1 VIDKI
6 LGVEAVS
13 SEVQATVSST
23 AELLGQ
29 LWDKLVLF
37 SARIPVAL
45 VVLFISWL
53 VIKRYRKI
61 LKAMLSRGK
70 MDPILINLVLSGAV
84 AAGWIVSISLVFSIL
99 GFNSIAIALSGSLGL
114 IALGLASSAN
124 NVVSDL
130 YGGISLIA
138 ESSIRVGR
146 RIRAAGVEGRI
157 IDMNIRK
164 LRLIDDEGN
173 IHIIPNKAVD
183 GSTIVVI
190 AENEES
196 QS

>member
-1 VIDKI
+1 MLDKM
-6 LGVEAVS
+6 LGISEVS

-23 AELLGQ
+23 AELLAQ
-29 LWDKLVLF
+29 LWDKAVMF
-37 SARIPVAL
+37 AARIPVAL
-45 VVLFISWL
+45 IVLLISWVL
-53 VIKRYRKI
+53 IRRYKKI
-61 LKAMLSRGK
+61 LQAMLSRGK
-70 MDPILINLVLSGAV
+70 MDPILINLVLSGSV

-99 GFNSIAIALSGSLGL
+99 GFNTIAIALSGSLGL

-164 LRLIDDEGN
+164 LRLMDDAGN

-183 GSTIVVI
+183 GATIVVL
-190 AENEES
+190 AEQDEPED
-196 QS
+196 

>member
-1 VIDKI
+1 MIDKI
-6 LGVEAVS
+6 MGVEAVS

-53 VIKRYRKI
+53 VIKRYRNI
-61 LKAMLSRGK
+61 LKAMLLRGK

-164 LRLIDDEGN
+164 LRLMDDAGN
-173 IHIIPNKAVD
+173 IHIIPNKSVD
-183 GSTIVVI
+183 GATIVVV
-190 AENEES
+190 AEKEES
-196 QS
+196 ES

>member
-1 VIDKI
+1 MIDKI
-6 LGVEAVS
+6 MGVEAVS

-23 AELLGQ
+23 TELLGQ

-53 VIKRYRKI
+53 VIKRYRNI
-61 LKAMLSRGK
+61 LKAMLLRGK

-164 LRLIDDEGN
+164 LRLMDDAGN
-173 IHIIPNKAVD
+173 IHIIPNKSVD
-183 GSTIVVI
+183 GATIVVV
-190 AENEES
+190 AEKEES
-196 QS
+196 ES

>member
-1 VIDKI
+1 MIDGI
-6 LGVEAVS
+6 LGVKEVS
-13 SEVQATVSST
+13 GEVQATVSST
-23 AELLGQ
+23 AELLVQ
-29 LWDKLVLF
+29 LWDKVIIF
-37 SARIPVAL
+37 AARIPVAL
-45 VVLFISWL
+45 LVLFVSWL
-53 VIKRYRKI
+53 LIRRYRKI
-61 LKAMLSRGK
+61 LKAMLSRAK
-70 MDPILINLVLSGAV
+70 MDPILINVVLSGAV

-138 ESSIRVGR
+138 ESSISVGR

-164 LRLIDDEGN
+164 LRLMDDAGN

>member
-1 VIDKI
+1 
-6 LGVEAVS
+6 
-13 SEVQATVSST
+13 
-23 AELLGQ
+23 
-29 LWDKLVLF
+29 
-37 SARIPVAL
+37 
-45 VVLFISWL
+45 
-53 VIKRYRKI
+53 
-61 LKAMLSRGK
+61 
-70 MDPILINLVLSGAV
+70 
-84 AAGWIVSISLVFSIL
+84 
-99 GFNSIAIALSGSLGL
+99 